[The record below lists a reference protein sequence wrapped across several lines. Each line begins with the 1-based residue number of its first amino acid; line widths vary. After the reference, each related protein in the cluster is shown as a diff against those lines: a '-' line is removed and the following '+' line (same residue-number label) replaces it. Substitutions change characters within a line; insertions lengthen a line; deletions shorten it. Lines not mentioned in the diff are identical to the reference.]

1 MNRIQK
7 SMNKIQASEELKKN
21 TLQYLKERQKKQRHF
36 GSSRTRFMPR
46 FVLAA
51 ICFFV
56 LLLGAGGYSVYI
68 RPVSYISIDINPS
81 VELGINRFKR
91 VVSAVAYNEDGQNIL
106 EHVSLKNISYIEA
119 IDKLLREE
127 SYDKFLT
134 EDSLLIFT
142 IVSDSSDTIIE
153 EINANKSFQT
163 YDALT
168 YTSDKICME
177 EAHQHDMSFGKYRAY
192 IELSEYDES
201 ITIEDCHG
209 MTIGEMHDRIEKC
222 REHEETESGEK
233 YQEGYQE
240 RHQNHHGNGH

>member
-21 TLQYLKERQKKQRHF
+21 TLQYLKEQQKKQRHF
-36 GSSRTRFMPR
+36 GSFRTRFMPR

-119 IDKLLREE
+119 IDKLLKEE

-222 REHEETESGEK
+222 REHEETEGGEK
-233 YQEGYQE
+233 YQESYQE